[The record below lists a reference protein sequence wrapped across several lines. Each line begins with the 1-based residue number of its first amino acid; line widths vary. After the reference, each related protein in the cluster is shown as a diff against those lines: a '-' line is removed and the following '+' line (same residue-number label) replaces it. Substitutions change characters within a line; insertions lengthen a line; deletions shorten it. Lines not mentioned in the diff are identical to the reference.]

1 MTLNGHTIPSPI
13 TPVNKKA
20 IVLEIRDRV
29 SSGKAVTDIKAVK
42 IQHTIKYQGLTAASF
57 AIFNTPYQSRA
68 EVAYVDDEGNT
79 YTVQVVSLNY
89 STHRLN
95 TALKQ
100 NVTVVLEEV

>member
-13 TPVNKKA
+13 TPVYKKA

>member
-13 TPVNKKA
+13 TPVDKKA

-57 AIFNTPYQSRA
+57 TIFNTPYQSRA
-68 EVAYVDDEGNT
+68 EVAYVDDEGET

>member
-1 MTLNGHTIPSPI
+1 MTLNGYTIPSPI
-13 TPVNKKA
+13 TPVDKKT

-57 AIFNTPYQSRA
+57 TIFNTPYQSRA
-68 EVAYVDDEGNT
+68 EVAYVDDEGDT
-79 YTVQVVSLNY
+79 FTVQVVSLSY

>member
-13 TPVNKKA
+13 TPVDKKA

-29 SSGKAVTDIKAVK
+29 ASGKAVTDIKAVK

-57 AIFNTPYQSRA
+57 TIFNTPYQSRA
-68 EVAYVDDEGNT
+68 EVAYVDDEGDT
-79 YTVQVVSLNY
+79 YTVQVVSLRY

>member
-1 MTLNGHTIPSPI
+1 MKLNGYDIPSPI
-13 TPVNKKA
+13 TPVDKKT
-20 IVLEIRDRV
+20 IVLEVRDRV
-29 SSGKAVTDIKAVK
+29 SSGKAVTDIKDVK

-68 EVAYVDDEGNT
+68 GVTYIDDEGAT
-79 YTVQVVSLNY
+79 YTVQVVSLSY

>member
-13 TPVNKKA
+13 TPVDKKA